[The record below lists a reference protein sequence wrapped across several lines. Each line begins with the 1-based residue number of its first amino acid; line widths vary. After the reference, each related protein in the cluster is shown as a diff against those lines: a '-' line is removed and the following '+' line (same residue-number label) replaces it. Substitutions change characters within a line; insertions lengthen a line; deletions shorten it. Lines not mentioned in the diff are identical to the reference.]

1 MPNRLFFRT
10 IMKKV
15 AISLG
20 ACLSFLPAS
29 LTAAPNDFDGDGVS
43 DRTWV
48 QIESDNTLTWNA
60 HLSTSQTQSSLGSLG
75 VAGDA
80 ITMGPWLAGGTQI
93 GVASLNTATK
103 QIEWS
108 IRDSAGAVRTKVL
121 GIKGD
126 LVVSG
131 GDFNGNGLADA
142 AVVRLVDKK
151 ATWTVMFDFFAVDA
165 PVEKTF
171 QFGEAG
177 DRVFYARAEAGSA
190 VDWVG
195 ITRTGTN
202 SKTLARMMDV
212 NSGAIK
218 QFSRLPKF
226 ASEGTRP
233 RPFPVRQASGTD
245 LVGFSVGSGGKTSV
259 RVFSLEGGAVAS
271 NVFAGLGVSTVGDFL
286 QGPGYEVVYEA
297 SDNASI
303 LNPRS
308 IDIVDTVPYG
318 GIPVDE
324 INVNSLGLE
333 VAAPT
338 PTSTPT
344 TGGDEPEGGET
355 GGGVAGKCSQ
365 IVKLPSTHIYKTF
378 GSKHFSDIRR
388 KTIGLIIKSG
398 GKGPF
403 PSCIDAVDKN
413 GNSVAK
419 LALYAVGGGW
429 GARYYA
435 GIRCAKSTPFGGA
448 QVAARAQEKT
458 GSSKIY
464 LKFNNVC
471 YGPIDANKCVGSSSC

>member
-1 MPNRLFFRT
+1 
-10 IMKKV
+10 MKKV

-20 ACLSFLPAS
+20 ACLSLLPA
-29 LTAAPNDFDGDGVS
+29 TVAAVPNDFDGDGIS

-48 QIESDNTLTWNA
+48 QIESDKTLTWNA
-60 HLSTSQTQSSLGSLG
+60 HLSTSQAQTSLGSLG
-75 VAGDA
+75 ASGDA
-80 ITMGPWLAGGTQI
+80 ITMAEWLAGGTQI
-93 GVASLNTATK
+93 GVASLNASTN

-108 IRDSAGAVRTKVL
+108 IRDSTGAVRTKVL
-121 GIKGD
+121 GVKGD

-131 GDFNGNGLADA
+131 ADFNGNGLADA

-151 ATWTVMFDFFAVDA
+151 ATWVVMFDFFATEA
-165 PVEKTF
+165 PVEKSF

-177 DRVFYARAEAGSA
+177 DRIFYARAEAGSS
-190 VDWVG
+190 VDWIG
-195 ITRTGTN
+195 ITRTGSTGR
-202 SKTLARMMDV
+202 TLARMMDI

-218 QFSRLPKF
+218 QFPRLPKF

-271 NVFAGLGVSTVGDFL
+271 NVFDGLGISTVGEFL

-303 LNPRS
+303 LNPRA

-318 GIPVDE
+318 GIPVDA
-324 INVNSLGLE
+324 ININSLGLE

-338 PTSTPT
+338 PTSTPVS
-344 TGGDEPEGGET
+344 GGDETEGGET
-355 GGGVAGKCSQ
+355 GGDISGKCSK
-365 IVKLPSTHIYKTF
+365 IVKWPSTHIYKTF

-419 LALYAVGGGW
+419 LGLYAVGGGW

-448 QVAARAQEKT
+448 QVASRAQEKS

-464 LKFNNVC
+464 MKFNNVC
-471 YGPIDANKCVGSSSC
+471 YGPIEASRCVGSSSC